1 MSVVHGSVCSSDT
14 CQQFALCA
22 QLTCTVAMT
31 ETNLELALELCRCS
45 MIEVFCC
52 LAMQDG
58 VLAIKLAADELT
70 AAASA
75 LVEAEKRVADLAESQ
90 V

>member
-1 MSVVHGSVCSSDT
+1 
-14 CQQFALCA
+14 
-22 QLTCTVAMT
+22 MT
-31 ETNLELALELCRCS
+31 MAEMHLKLALELCRCS
-45 MIEVFCC
+45 MVDMFCC
-52 LAMQDG
+52 MALQDG

>member
-1 MSVVHGSVCSSDT
+1 M
-14 CQQFALCA
+14 
-22 QLTCTVAMT
+22 
-31 ETNLELALELCRCS
+31 
-45 MIEVFCC
+45 FCC
-52 LAMQDG
+52 LATQDG